1 MTPKNTLHASAAA
14 FVVAAVLP
22 VSAQVDQ
29 AAETTSRL
37 DTVVITAAH
46 RPQALIDIPASVI
59 SLDANEL
66 EIVSGL
72 DSGEELASLLTGVQ
86 AATANGTQIAFQI
99 RGIGAVDHQA
109 LTPGAAAVYSD
120 GVFQATNV
128 QTGLFL
134 YDIAGVD
141 VLKGPQ
147 GSVYGRN
154 ASSGAIHINSARPGP
169 DQANYFEAG
178 IGNFNRAEL
187 SAAWG
192 GQSSENSW
200 FRIAGRLLQRD
211 AVLDNVASVDGIP
224 VGPEEAGGVRDE
236 FGLRASWLYQPTD
249 GPSVLVRGHY
259 EEDNG
264 INATPLNDGLDLG
277 DHEISTEGDGVQDT
291 DNEFYG
297 ASLEFNASAGAW
309 DVTTLSA
316 VEGYNQQYGFDFDG
330 SPAPFGVSTLNANL
344 SYDRDFVQF
353 SQDVRAQRDWSGV
366 HTLIG
371 ATAGF
376 DDFSQRYTIWCGQLD
391 PATMLGT
398 CRYVGG
404 PGRAGPT
411 PASPGTATTL
421 ITDIDQSR
429 ETFALYTLNDVDLT
443 QNLTLTLGGRY
454 TYENIEGSGQ
464 GIHIFDD
471 GVIALN
477 NRDGLGDAIGSNE
490 ITEDRLTGSAAL
502 RYGFANGGAAYASVS
517 NGYKSGGFNGEVQ
530 NNATHFADE
539 GLFSAETV
547 TAYELGYKSAPSP
560 DFSWTVAA
568 FYQDYDAPQ
577 ARIFVSFPL
586 PDGSTITSNSLSN
599 LDAATSAGFEA
610 NLDWTPMAG
619 LDLTAGLTLLE
630 TEIDQTTD
638 IGGNAATF
646 DGNPLPFAS
655 DVSATLGARY
665 EWQVSPSMRAALRAN
680 GKYRDD
686 YFLDAEGL
694 DARSQQGVTTMD
706 AEASLYLD
714 DRDLE
719 LSVWGRNLT
728 DEDYAV
734 SGYGFIGYN
743 TFRSDPLTYGVRLRY
758 RPQ

>member
-1 MTPKNTLHASAAA
+1 MG
-14 FVVAAVLP
+14 AVQPALAQAEP
-22 VSAQVDQ
+22 VSD
-29 AAETTSRL
+29 TLSRL
-37 DTVVITAAH
+37 DSVIVTASH
-46 RPQALIDIPASVI
+46 RPQALIDIPASVT

-72 DSGEELASLLTGVQ
+72 DSGEELIGLLTGVQ
-86 AATANGTQIAFQI
+86 AAVANGTQIAFQI

-120 GVFQATNV
+120 GVFLATNV

-134 YDIAGVD
+134 YDIDGID

-154 ASSGAIHINSARPGP
+154 ASSGAIHIRSMRPGP
-169 DQANYFEAG
+169 EQINYIEAG
-178 IGNFNRAEL
+178 LGNFERAEL
-187 SAAWG
+187 SAGWG
-192 GQSSENSW
+192 GQMSENSW
-200 FRIAGRLLQRD
+200 FRVAGRVLQRD
-211 AVLDNVASVDGIP
+211 AVLENVASVDVIP
-224 VGPEEAGGVRDE
+224 LGPQEAGGVRDE
-236 FGLRASWLYQPTD
+236 FGLRASWLWQPAD
-249 GPSVLVRGHY
+249 GPSVLLRGHY

-264 INATPLNDGLDLG
+264 VNATPLNAGLDLG

-291 DNEFYG
+291 DNDFFG

-309 DVTTLSA
+309 DITSLSA

-330 SPAPFGVSTLNANL
+330 SPAPFGDPTLSANL

-353 SQDVRAQRDWSGV
+353 SQDVRAQRDWEKG
-366 HTLIG
+366 HALIG

-376 DDFSQRYTIWCGQLD
+376 DDFSQRYTIWCGELD

-398 CRYVGG
+398 CRYVGA

-411 PASPGTATTL
+411 PASTGTATTL

-429 ETFALYTLNDVDLT
+429 ETLALYTLNDFDLT
-443 QNLTLTLGGRY
+443 PNLTLTLGGRY
-454 TYENIEGSGQ
+454 TYEKIEGSGQ

-477 NRDGLGDAIGSNE
+477 NRDGLGAAIGSNE

-502 RYGFANGGAAYASVS
+502 RYALSNGGAAYANVS

-547 TAYELGYKSAPSP
+547 TAYEVGYKSAPSP

-599 LDAATSAGFEA
+599 LDEAVSAGVEA
-610 NLDWTPMAG
+610 NVDWTPFAG
-619 LDLTAGLTLLE
+619 FDLTAGLTLLE
-630 TEIDQTTD
+630 TEIDQSTD
-638 IGGNAATF
+638 IGGNTATF

-655 DVSATLGARY
+655 DVSATFGARY
-665 EWQVSPSMRAALRAN
+665 EWSVAQNMRAALRAN

-694 DARSQQGVTTMD
+694 DERSQDGLTTID

-714 DRDLE
+714 DRGLE
-719 LSVWGRNLT
+719 ISLWGRNLT

-734 SGYGFIGYN
+734 SGFGFIGYN
-743 TFRSDPLTYGVRLRY
+743 TFRSDPRTYGVRLRY
-758 RPQ
+758 SPQ